1 MPLVEEN
8 ISLEDYLPEGIFAV
22 DESQSVI
29 AISIEIEKM
38 VEKEINLAKNSITIL
53 DKSTKYDYEVKAQ
66 ELIKIKL
73 YGFQEHI
80 ADVNLDALY
89 PRVSVADLEPGSY
102 DLSLTFNESE
112 TFVVNGTY
120 SVTVEVKE
128 KNE

>member
-1 MPLVEEN
+1 MPN
-8 ISLEDYLPEGIFAV
+8 ISPKRSKISRS
-22 DESQSVI
+22 ESL
-29 AISIEIEKM
+29 K
-38 VEKEINLAKNSITIL
+38 AKNSITIL